1 MTWRFHIALY
11 IKMTA
16 AIYLF
21 LNHKKICTFTH
32 DVIRVSSKTQ
42 PYLNILNV
50 FSAKTVFTK
59 MAAVLH
65 LGTRKETSLQ
75 GSKLHPLLAV

>member
-1 MTWRFHIALY
+1 MMLS
-11 IKMTA
+11 
-16 AIYLF
+16 
-21 LNHKKICTFTH
+21 
-32 DVIRVSSKTQ
+32 VSSKAITQ